1 MPDPGAVLRH
11 DRLGRVLCQVN
22 STRLIGLI
30 SAAAVETDAGEAS
43 DAARRY
49 DYGLPRIV
57 AEVADHVV
65 GLLVFDMLD

>member
-1 MPDPGAVLRH
+1 
-11 DRLGRVLCQVN
+11 
-22 STRLIGLI
+22 
-30 SAAAVETDAGEAS
+30 VETDAGEAS